1 MNTDMSRRQFVG
13 LAGSLATV
21 LGLGLVGCGGGA
33 GKGSAAGSA
42 AAKDVKGA
50 AESKKLVVGFDKS
63 YPPYGFVG
71 DDGEYTGFDLDLAKA
86 VADKQGWEVK
96 YEAIDWDAKDTLLNS
111 GAINCIWNGFTMEGR
126 EDGYTFSDPYMLNE
140 QVIVVKAGSDISDFA
155 GLSGKTVMTQVDSA
169 ALDVLEGDQAEVAAT
184 FKGGAAQ
191 TIGDYNNAFMQLDSG
206 MIDAVACDL
215 SIAQYQIAANP
226 DKYVQLSTPLSTE
239 HYAVGFKKGDT
250 ELAQKV
256 SETLKQL
263 DADGTVKQLCE
274 KYASYGISYD
284 NWVLGK

>member
-1 MNTDMSRRQFVG
+1 
-13 LAGSLATV
+13 
-21 LGLGLVGCGGGA
+21 
-33 GKGSAAGSA
+33 
-42 AAKDVKGA
+42 
-50 AESKKLVVGFDKS
+50 
-63 YPPYGFVG
+63 
-71 DDGEYTGFDLDLAKA
+71 
-86 VADKQGWEVK
+86 
-96 YEAIDWDAKDTLLNS
+96 
-111 GAINCIWNGFTMEGR
+111 
-126 EDGYTFSDPYMLNE
+126 MLNE

-256 SETLKQL
+256 TETLKQL

>member
-33 GKGSAAGSA
+33 DKGSAAGSA

-86 VADKQGWEVK
+86 VADKQGWEVD

-126 EDGYTFSDPYMLNE
+126 EDDYTFTDPYMLNA
-140 QVIVVKAGSDISDFA
+140 QVVVVKSSSGIKSLDDLAGKNVI
-155 GLSGKTVMTQVDSA
+155 TQTDSA
-169 ALDVLEGDQAEVAAT
+169 AQEVLEGDKADLAAK
-184 FKGGAAQ
+184 FAQ
-191 TIGDYNNAFMQLDSG
+191 LETIGDYNTAFMQLESG
-206 MIDAVACDL
+206 AVDAVACDL
-215 SIAQYQIAANP
+215 SIAQYQMSAKP
-226 DKYVQLSTPLSTE
+226 GVYTQLSDELSSE
-239 HYAVGFKKGDT
+239 HYAVGVKKGNT
-250 ELAQKV
+250 ELAQKITD
-256 SETLKQL
+256 TLK
-263 DADGTVKQLCE
+263 AMNEDGTVKQLCE
-274 KYASYGISYD
+274 KYADYGLSYE
-284 NWVLGK
+284 NWILK

>member
-86 VADKQGWEVK
+86 VADKQGWEDK
-96 YEAIDWDAKDTLLNS
+96 YEASDWDAKDTLLNS
-111 GAINCIWNGFTMEGR
+111 VPSTA
-126 EDGYTFSDPYMLNE
+126 
-140 QVIVVKAGSDISDFA
+140 
-155 GLSGKTVMTQVDSA
+155 SGT
-169 ALDVLEGDQAEVAAT
+169 ALPWRVART
-184 FKGGAAQ
+184 
-191 TIGDYNNAFMQLDSG
+191 TTRSPSRT
-206 MIDAVACDL
+206 C
-215 SIAQYQIAANP
+215 
-226 DKYVQLSTPLSTE
+226 STSRCWWSRRMR
-239 HYAVGFKKGDT
+239 
-250 ELAQKV
+250 V
-256 SETLKQL
+256 S
-263 DADGTVKQLCE
+263 
-274 KYASYGISYD
+274 
-284 NWVLGK
+284 